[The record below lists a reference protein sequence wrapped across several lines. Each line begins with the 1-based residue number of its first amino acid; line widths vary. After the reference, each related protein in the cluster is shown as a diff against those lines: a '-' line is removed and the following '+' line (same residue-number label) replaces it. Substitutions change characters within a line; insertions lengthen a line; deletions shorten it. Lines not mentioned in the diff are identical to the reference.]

1 MRRLQYSVSKVDQTK
16 SFLFAFVASTPLLLV
31 YLFIIDAIFLIISIV
46 LTPLLMLISFITCSK
61 LRMEMIQFV
70 TDKAFETLFGMQE
83 MDVVGF
89 RRLRTV
95 SQLTFETLAQILLQS
110 YIYTKIK
117 DSSENIDISVEAIL
131 FSIVLGLLHCCVE
144 ILFIFQ
150 EKFAN
155 KTSLMHYTLICFNGK
170 FGFVP
175 FIE

>member
-110 YIYTKIK
+110 YIYIKI
-117 DSSENIDISVEAIL
+117 
-131 FSIVLGLLHCCVE
+131 
-144 ILFIFQ
+144 
-150 EKFAN
+150 
-155 KTSLMHYTLICFNGK
+155 
-170 FGFVP
+170 
-175 FIE
+175 